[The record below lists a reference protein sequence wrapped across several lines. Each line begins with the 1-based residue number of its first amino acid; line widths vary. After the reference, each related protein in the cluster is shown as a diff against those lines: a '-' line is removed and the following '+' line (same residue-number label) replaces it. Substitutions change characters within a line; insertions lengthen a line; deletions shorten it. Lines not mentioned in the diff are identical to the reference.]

1 MWERGQDGGL
11 FEPYSQLAILCKYH
25 YNVYKKRQ
33 SPALEKGDILAS
45 TEDMKKKKVSAK
57 TKFWGIVIIIALVVL
72 AVWIFV
78 VPRVKASI
86 ATKRAAEIRTA
97 MEALKQNVDDYW
109 KDHDGAGGFVM
120 SQALNDAK
128 IKKDVQDK
136 WQFVVAWKPT
146 DIYTKE
152 MMEKLNDLSD
162 GKYVFVAPYKMILAI
177 AKDKNPL
184 KTGTKTWFDAKDNQ
198 YHGFGVDLLV
208 EPDWS
213 EIFVDPK

>member
-1 MWERGQDGGL
+1 M
-11 FEPYSQLAILCKYH
+11 
-25 YNVYKKRQ
+25 
-33 SPALEKGDILAS
+33 AS

-128 IKKDVQDK
+128 IKRDLQDK

-184 KTGTKTWFDAKDNQ
+184 KTGTKIWFDAKDHQ
-198 YHGFGVDLLV
+198 YHGFGVDLMV